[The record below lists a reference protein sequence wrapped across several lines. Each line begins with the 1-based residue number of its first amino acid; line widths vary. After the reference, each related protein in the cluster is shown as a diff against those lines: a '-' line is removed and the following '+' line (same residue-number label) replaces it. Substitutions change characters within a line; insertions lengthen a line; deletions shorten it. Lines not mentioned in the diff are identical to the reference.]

1 LNRTLGVAACAGRGR
16 GAGLFARTKP
26 RQMLVQQSLKL
37 VNRCVRDITLGDLK
51 IDVMR
56 TLTSHSTHTI
66 AA

>member
-1 LNRTLGVAACAGRGR
+1 
-16 GAGLFARTKP
+16 
-26 RQMLVQQSLKL
+26 MLVQQSLKL